1 MKRLFPFFALL
12 GAAVCICGGAAKAS
26 EIKTPLV
33 RDAVV
38 SGKSIYLSDLLP
50 QSSPSAFRL
59 VAQGI
64 LIGSA
69 PQPGSVRVLSS
80 GEIVRLLDQ
89 ENLTGQVLVPEQIV
103 IHHSGH
109 LITREEVAN
118 AIQRTLSRN
127 ETFKDVQIASKDIRL
142 AAPVTISAEDA
153 DLRVTRIEMDASLHE
168 MKFWLVSGAEPTLLP
183 FIAMTR
189 ATCNTC
195 GLGEPGEGGTARESV
210 RPNLGVQVS
219 WKAGAVGSG
228 LDTGRNAN
236 PSPAYVDRGT
246 IAQLHLI
253 SGPEIQMFLSATS
266 LERGTLGQIVRVKIQ
281 NTGKILSAR
290 VVGRNQLE
298 AIF

>member
-1 MKRLFPFFALL
+1 MKKLFPFFALL
-12 GAAVCICGGAAKAS
+12 GATVCNCGRVAEAS
-26 EIKTPLV
+26 EIKTPLM

-50 QSSPSAFRL
+50 QSTPSAFRL
-59 VAQGI
+59 MAQEI

-80 GEIVRLLDQ
+80 GEIVRLLDG
-89 ENLTGQVLVPEQIV
+89 EDLLGRVDVPEQIV
-103 IHHSGH
+103 IHRSGH
-109 LITREEVAN
+109 IVTREEVAD
-118 AIQRTLSRN
+118 AIRKTLGRN
-127 ETFKDVQIASKDIRL
+127 ENFKDIQIMPEDIRL
-142 AAPVTISAEDA
+142 AAPVTISGEDA

-195 GLGEPGEGGTARESV
+195 GSAESV
-210 RPNLGVQVS
+210 QSRTTQGSTQPNLGLQVS
-219 WKAGAVGSG
+219 WKTGAVVSG
-228 LDTGRNAN
+228 LDPDRNVN
-236 PSPAYVDRGT
+236 PAPAYVDKGR

-253 SGPEIQMFLSATS
+253 SGSEIQMFLSATS

-281 NTGKILSAR
+281 NTGKILPAR

-298 AIF
+298 AEF